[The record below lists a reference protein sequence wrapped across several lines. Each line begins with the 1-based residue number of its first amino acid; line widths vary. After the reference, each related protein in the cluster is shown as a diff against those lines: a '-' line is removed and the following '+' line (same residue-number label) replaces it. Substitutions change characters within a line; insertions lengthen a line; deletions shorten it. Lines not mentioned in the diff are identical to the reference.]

1 MNEPPVEP
9 VVIPPAELNE
19 DTLLRVIESFILREG
34 TDYGFDEMPLE
45 SKVQQ
50 VRAQLER
57 GEARILF
64 DPATETIDIVL
75 VPQGARRR

>member
-1 MNEPPVEP
+1 MSEPPVEP

-19 DTLLRVIESFILREG
+19 DTLLRVIESFVLREG
-34 TDYGFDEMPLE
+34 TEYGLHDVPLQ

-75 VPQGARRR
+75 VPPRERRR